1 MFVPLHWFSTGG
13 IHSRHGS
20 LTGVSS
26 PATVLFAPL
35 NRRSQLSPLSHFRLL
50 PRSILF
56 GFRNRMET
64 SKQGVTATSISG
76 WFLFAFVLRDQPET
90 PGMQH

>member
-1 MFVPLHWFSTGG
+1 
-13 IHSRHGS
+13 
-20 LTGVSS
+20 
-26 PATVLFAPL
+26 
-35 NRRSQLSPLSHFRLL
+35 
-50 PRSILF
+50 
-56 GFRNRMET
+56 MET